1 MKTPLLSIPYREIR
15 AALISHGGSRVVP
28 VLPRIRGRLVSF
40 IATRSICSPPKCARG
55 TCKEGREGKYGKSLD
70 RWFGFD
76 MIFPAQRCAPG
87 NPPNPGVFSFYKRTR
102 IGSRGLQHFAPRPET
117 FLLDDRFR
125 LESGRGIS
133 PRLLSKKQK
142 KTFKR
147 NALPIIR
154 FFLCVAHARGYN
166 H

>member
-1 MKTPLLSIPYREIR
+1 MFMAVLQIKCPWCLLQGRQGQRGTTLLRGVKTPLLSIPYREIR

-40 IATRSICSPPKCARG
+40 IAMRSICSPPKCARG

-87 NPPNPGVFSFYKRTR
+87 NPPNPGVFSFYICKYMN
-102 IGSRGLQHFAPRPET
+102 IIFIIKKENYELD
-117 FLLDDRFR
+117 LLR
-125 LESGRGIS
+125 
-133 PRLLSKKQK
+133 KQIV
-142 KTFKR
+142 
-147 NALPIIR
+147 LI
-154 FFLCVAHARGYN
+154 L
-166 H
+166 